1 MNPIPARIEGQLI
14 GALGNLNFC
23 ESVCEFLVECKG
35 YSIPTEL
42 RMVGSKRTVVLSGE
56 NCGFVTNQIIHG
68 AILDIRRLVP
78 FLGLAYS
85 QKQDCLTAIKEPTW
99 VDDYWIGDLGLKPT
113 TPMEL
118 DAVAETVCGAK
129 AMTILRGP
137 LIYSNK
143 QMAHFSKAEGE
154 PEFEDLRNSCRLL
167 VSAVM
172 IFVYDALSLPHP
184 SMHFRHESH

>member
-14 GALGNLNFC
+14 GALDNLSLC
-23 ESVCEFLVECKG
+23 ERVCDFLLECQG

-42 RMVGSKRTVVLSGE
+42 RMVGVQRTVVLPGE
-56 NCGFVTNQIIHG
+56 NCGFVTNPMIHG

-85 QKQDCLTAIKEPTW
+85 QKHDCLTAITKPTW
-99 VDDYWIGDLGLKPT
+99 DDDYWIRDVGLDPV
-113 TPMEL
+113 TPDEF

-129 AMTILRGP
+129 AITVLREP

-143 QMAHFSKAEGE
+143 QMAHFSKTEGH
-154 PEFEDLRNSCRLL
+154 PQFDDLRKSCRLL

-172 IFVYDALSLPHP
+172 IFVYDRLSFPHP
-184 SMHFRHESH
+184 RTHFQYEES